1 MNVTGEDLADI
12 GRLLGFAARPRQ
24 LPARSDTYQQLV
36 ERYLQD
42 EQFALATRRVAGGA
56 GITLH
61 VDPAAG
67 VVAVA
72 GVDSPFRTPLAE
84 FRKNTY
90 PHERALL
97 GVVVLSIA
105 RVAYPSSDRLD
116 DDQRVATVSVAGIV
130 DYLNRLVQRLSDA
143 AEADAEHNDEN
154 LVELWRHWVRMRQDR
169 FDAKR
174 VSIKDRLG
182 IVKRTCEYLEEQG
195 LLQRRSDEEGGTY
208 RATHRFRLAVTA
220 LVEDSDLYTG
230 LVELTDQPTTSG
242 SIEADVVRDGEP

>member
-1 MNVTGEDLADI
+1 MSVTGEDLADI
-12 GRLLGFAARPRQ
+12 GRLLGFAAQPKQ
-24 LPARSDTYQQLV
+24 LPARTDTYQQLV
-36 ERYLQD
+36 ERYLHD
-42 EQFALATRRVAGGA
+42 ERFALATRRVAAGA

-67 VVAVA
+67 LVAVA
-72 GVDSPFRTPLAE
+72 GPDSPFRMPLAE

-97 GVVVLSIA
+97 GVVVLSVA
-105 RVAYPSSDRLD
+105 HVAYPSSDRLD
-116 DDQRVATVSVAGIV
+116 DDQRVATVTVAGIV
-130 DYLNRLVQRLSDA
+130 DYLNRLIQRLSDA
-143 AEADAEHNDEN
+143 AEADSEHNDEN

-220 LVEDSDLYTG
+220 LAEDSDLYTG
-230 LVELTDQPTTSG
+230 LVELTDKPTISG
-242 SIEADVVRDGEP
+242 SVEAGGGRDGEP

>member
-1 MNVTGEDLADI
+1 
-12 GRLLGFAARPRQ
+12 
-24 LPARSDTYQQLV
+24 
-36 ERYLQD
+36 
-42 EQFALATRRVAGGA
+42 
-56 GITLH
+56 

-72 GVDSPFRTPLAE
+72 GRDSPFRTPLAE

-97 GVVVLSIA
+97 GVVVLSVA

-116 DDQRVATVSVAGIV
+116 DDQRVATVTVAGIV

-143 AEADAEHNDEN
+143 AEADPDHNDEN

-195 LLQRRSDEEGGTY
+195 LLQRRSDEDGGTY

-220 LVEDSDLYTG
+220 LVEDSDLYTD
-230 LVELTDQPTTSG
+230 LVELIDRPAPG
-242 SIEADVVRDGEP
+242 AAEADGGKDGER